1 MSKKI
6 PQSIMKIANSRD
18 FQPSVRIGK
27 SGITETLIEEIDAQL
42 SKKDIVK
49 IKINRGL
56 FQKDQ
61 IKQVW
66 EHLSSETNSNIVT
79 SRGNVC
85 VLWR

>member
-1 MSKKI
+1 MSKNI
-6 PQSIMKIANSRD
+6 PQAIKKIANSKE

-27 SGITETLIEEIDAQL
+27 SGITENLIEEIDAQL

-56 FQKDQ
+56 FEREQ

>member
-1 MSKKI
+1 MSKI
-6 PQSIMKIANSRD
+6 PLDIQKLANSRD

-27 SGITETLIEEIDAQL
+27 SGITDSLVQEIDEQL
-42 SKKDIVK
+42 SRKELVK

-56 FQKDQ
+56 FQREQ

-66 EHLSSETNSNIVT
+66 QHLSTETNSNIVI

>member
-1 MSKKI
+1 MTKI
-6 PQSIMKIANSRD
+6 PLDIQKLANSRD
-18 FQPSVRIGK
+18 FQPSVRVGK
-27 SGITETLIEEIDAQL
+27 AGITESLIQEIDEQL
-42 SKKDIVK
+42 SKKKVVK

-56 FQKDQ
+56 FQRDQ

-66 EHLSSETNSNIVT
+66 QHLSSETNSNIIV

>member
-1 MSKKI
+1 MTKI
-6 PQSIMKIANSRD
+6 PLDIQKLANSRD
-18 FQPSVRIGK
+18 FQPGVRVGK
-27 SGITETLIEEIDAQL
+27 AGITESLIQEIDEQL
-42 SKKDIVK
+42 SKKKVVK

-56 FQKDQ
+56 FQRDQ

-66 EHLSSETNSNIVT
+66 QHLSSETNSNIVT

>member
-1 MSKKI
+1 MSKI
-6 PQSIMKIANSRD
+6 PLDIQKLANSRD

-27 SGITETLIEEIDAQL
+27 SGITDSLVQEIDEQL
-42 SKKDIVK
+42 SRKEIVK

-56 FQKDQ
+56 FKKDQ
-61 IKQVW
+61 IKEVW
-66 EHLSSETNSNIVT
+66 QHLSSETKSTIVT

>member
-1 MSKKI
+1 MSKI
-6 PQSIMKIANSRD
+6 PPHIQKLANSRD

-27 SGITETLIEEIDAQL
+27 SGITENLITEIDEQL
-42 SKKDIVK
+42 SRKEVVK
-49 IKINRGL
+49 VKINRGL
-56 FQKDQ
+56 FDKGD

-66 EHLSSETNSNIVT
+66 EHLSSETNSNIVS

>member
-1 MSKKI
+1 MSKI
-6 PQSIMKIANSRD
+6 PLTIQKLASSRD

-27 SGITETLIEEIDAQL
+27 SGITERLIQEIDEQL
-42 SKKDIVK
+42 SRKELVK

-56 FQKDQ
+56 FQRDQ

-66 EHLSSETNSNIVT
+66 QHLSTETNSNIVI

>member
-1 MSKKI
+1 MSKI
-6 PQSIMKIANSRD
+6 PLDIQKLANSRD

-27 SGITETLIEEIDAQL
+27 SGITDSLVQEIDEQL
-42 SKKDIVK
+42 SRKELVK

-56 FQKDQ
+56 FQRDQ

-66 EHLSSETNSNIVT
+66 QQISTETNSNIVI

>member
-1 MSKKI
+1 MSKI
-6 PQSIMKIANSRD
+6 PPHIQKLANSRD

-27 SGITETLIEEIDAQL
+27 SGITENLITEIDEQL
-42 SKKDIVK
+42 SRKEVVK

-56 FQKDQ
+56 FDKGD

-66 EHLSSETNSNIVT
+66 EHLSSETNSNIVS

>member
-1 MSKKI
+1 MAKI
-6 PQSIMKIANSRD
+6 PPHIQKLANSKD
-18 FQPSVRIGK
+18 FPPSVRIGK
-27 SGITETLIEEIDAQL
+27 SGITENLVVEIDEQL
-42 SKKDIVK
+42 SRKEVVK

-61 IKQVW
+61 IKEVW
-66 EHLSSETNSNIVT
+66 QHLSSETKSTIVT

>member
-1 MSKKI
+1 MTKI
-6 PQSIMKIANSRD
+6 PLDIQKLANSRD
-18 FQPSVRIGK
+18 FQPSVRVGK
-27 SGITETLIEEIDAQL
+27 AGITESLIQEIDEQL
-42 SKKDIVK
+42 SKKKVVK

-56 FQKDQ
+56 FQRDQ

-66 EHLSSETNSNIVT
+66 QHLSSETNSNIVT

>member
-1 MSKKI
+1 MTKI
-6 PQSIMKIANSRD
+6 PLDVQKLAKSRD
-18 FQPSVRIGK
+18 FQPSVRVGK
-27 SGITETLIEEIDAQL
+27 SGITENLIQEIDEQL
-42 SKKDIVK
+42 SKKKVVK

-56 FQKDQ
+56 FQRDQ

-66 EHLSSETNSNIVT
+66 QHLSSETNSNIVT

>member
-1 MSKKI
+1 MTKI
-6 PQSIMKIANSRD
+6 PAHIQKLANSKD

-27 SGITETLIEEIDAQL
+27 SGITENLVVEIDEQL
-42 SKKDIVK
+42 SRKEVVK

-66 EHLSSETNSNIVT
+66 EHLSLETNSNIVT

>member
-1 MSKKI
+1 MSKI
-6 PQSIMKIANSRD
+6 PLDIQKLANSRD

-27 SGITETLIEEIDAQL
+27 SGITDSLVQEIDEQL
-42 SKKDIVK
+42 SRKELVK

-56 FQKDQ
+56 FQRDQ

-66 EHLSSETNSNIVT
+66 EHLSKETNSNIVI